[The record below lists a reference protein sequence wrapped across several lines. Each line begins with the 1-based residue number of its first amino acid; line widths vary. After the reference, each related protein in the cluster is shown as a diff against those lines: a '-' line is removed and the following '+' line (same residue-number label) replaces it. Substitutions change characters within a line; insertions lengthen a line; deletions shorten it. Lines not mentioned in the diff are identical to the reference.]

1 MGEGAKE
8 VGVMESGWYQR
19 VRKATGG
26 TAVNG
31 QQGKDA
37 KGFGS
42 SDDDVCEA
50 FFSNGSV
57 KADNYCGTR
66 EKANVTKR
74 RVECI

>member
-37 KGFGS
+37 KGFGD

-50 FFSNGSV
+50 FFFLMGV
-57 KADNYCGTR
+57 
-66 EKANVTKR
+66 
-74 RVECI
+74 

>member
-1 MGEGAKE
+1 MANREKTQKGLGIR
-8 VGVMESGWYQR
+8 MMMC
-19 VRKATGG
+19 VRR
-26 TAVNG
+26 
-31 QQGKDA
+31 
-37 KGFGS
+37 
-42 SDDDVCEA
+42 